1 MNHKTHFSADEIEFL
16 LIALRFSSEKHRN
29 QRRKDPEASPYINHP
44 IQVAE
49 TIWRIGKIYSIE
61 TIIAGLL
68 HDTVEDTQTTLEELE
83 EHFGLEITNIVK
95 EVTDDKSLPASE
107 RKRLQI
113 EHAPYI
119 SQRAKWVKLSD
130 KICNVAD
137 ITHNPPKGWSL
148 HRQIS
153 YLDWTEQVV
162 KGLRGCSVALET
174 YYDQVLTEGRTLLK
188 MREEM

>member
-1 MNHKTHFSADEIEFL
+1 MNPKIFSADDIQL
-16 LIALRFSSEKHRN
+16 LLVALRFSSEKHRN

-49 TIWRIGKIYSIE
+49 MIWRVGKIYDIE

-83 EHFGLEITNIVK
+83 ENFGLEIANVVK
-95 EVTDDKSLPASE
+95 EVSDDKSLEVPE

-137 ITHNPPKGWSL
+137 ITHNPPKSWSL
-148 HRQIS
+148 KRQIT

-162 KGLRGCSVALET
+162 EGLRGCNVELET
-174 YYDQVLTEGRTLLK
+174 YYDQVLMEGRQLLK
-188 MREEM
+188 IREEI